1 MRVYELIDQE
11 QYEKMKGDYESKQ
24 LQMNLGD
31 EFKYIVFL
39 IDKEVQEKS
48 PLTFLQEMN
57 DIELFDE
64 MNEDDKVYFCVVNNF
79 ESPQFKR

>member
-1 MRVYELIDQE
+1 MRVYELIDHE
-11 QYEKMKGDYESKQ
+11 LYEKMKNNYVLKE

-31 EFKYIVFL
+31 EFKYIIFL

-48 PLTFLQEMN
+48 ALTFLQEMN

-64 MNEDDKVYFCVVNNF
+64 MDDKDKVYFCVVSNF